1 MSSIKAILQQGTSDC
16 GVACVATVLDYYG
29 KSVSLRKIYEEAGT
43 DKTGTSGLGIIKAAQ
58 KFGLSCTGIM
68 MTDRNKVS
76 SIPFPAIF
84 HFKNGDFE
92 HYVVPYKVKKG
103 IIYYCDPAKG
113 KVSESLEEFNKK
125 WSRIVFLL
133 HPTSNFEKGS
143 DIKGFFSRFLVLLKP
158 YKKYILEAFI
168 ASIFLSCFGIFLS
181 LYFRFLI
188 DEVLYSQ
195 IKSTLNL
202 CSLCYLFVVLMQV
215 VLNFCRSQLLTYLGS
230 KIDVCLVSDFFLHL
244 LNLPL
249 HFFIKRKTGEILSR
263 IHDANVIRNA
273 ISSTLLA
280 IAMDAVMIIL
290 GGIFLLKMGSIL
302 LLSAIIPIFISAIV
316 VYILKKPFKR
326 IIKEQAILEAE
337 KNASMYEAINGIAT
351 IKGLATENKAFVRA
365 EARIVEAAYKNLK
378 LKKLGNVQ
386 NAIQTF
392 ISSCGTL
399 AIYWIGSFMIFK
411 NEITLGQL
419 ISFTTLSGYFLGPL
433 GRLLTMQSYWQEV
446 FVSGERLS
454 DILDLPEENEV
465 DNHSEDAD
473 SLLGDIEFK
482 NVCFSYGTRGRA
494 INNVSLKI
502 PAGKKVAF
510 VGMSGSGK
518 STLLKL
524 LMKFYK
530 YEEGG
535 IFINNKEI
543 TDFSNDSYRSRI
555 GYVPQESLL
564 FSGTLKE
571 NISWGCF
578 DANPQKIKD
587 AAIAAQAFPF
597 IDLLPDKFDTL
608 VGEQGATLSGGERQ
622 RIALARILM
631 RNPDIIIL
639 DEATASLDSISEQ
652 KIMETIYQKIQDRT
666 VIMVA
671 HRLST
676 IRDCD
681 CIFVF
686 EHGELVEQG
695 NHNSLLKLKGKY
707 SQMWKAQNEKNNNI
721 ATSK

>member
-1 MSSIKAILQQGTSDC
+1 MINIKPVLQQGSSDC
-16 GVACVATVLDYYG
+16 GVACIATILQYYG

-43 DKTGTSGLGIIKAAQ
+43 DQAGTSGLGIIKAAQ

-68 MTDRNKVS
+68 ISDKAKIAT
-76 SIPFPAIF
+76 IPFPAIF
-84 HFKNGDFE
+84 HFKNGDYE
-92 HYVVPYKVKKG
+92 HYVVPYKVKKNVV
-103 IIYYCDPAKG
+103 YYCDPAKG
-113 KVSESLEEFNKK
+113 YASDIVEEFNKK
-125 WSRIVFLL
+125 WSGIVFIT
-133 HPTSNFEKGS
+133 HPTSNFEKGNES
-143 DIKGFFSRFLVLLKP
+143 KGFFSRFLVLLRP
-158 YKKYILEAFI
+158 YRKYIVETFI
-168 ASIFLSCFGIFLS
+168 ASIFLSLFGIFMA

-195 IKSTLNL
+195 VKSTLNL
-202 CSLCYLFVVLMQV
+202 CSLCYLFVVVMQV
-215 VLNFCRSQLLTYLGS
+215 LLNFCRSQLLTYLGS
-230 KIDVCLVSDFFLHL
+230 KVDVCLISDFFFHL
-244 LNLPL
+244 LKLPL
-249 HFFIKRKTGEILSR
+249 GFFVKRKTGEILSR
-263 IHDANVIRNA
+263 INDANVIRNA
-273 ISSTLLA
+273 ISSTLLS
-280 IAMDAVMIIL
+280 IAMDSVMVIL
-290 GGIFLLKMGSIL
+290 GGIFMVKIGSIL
-302 LLSAIIPIFISAIV
+302 LPVSIIPILLSTIV
-316 VYILKKPFKR
+316 VYILKNPFKNL
-326 IIKEQAILEAE
+326 IKEQAILEAE
-337 KNASMYEAINGIAT
+337 KNASMYESINGIAT
-351 IKGLATENKAFVRA
+351 IKGLATEDKAFYRA
-365 EARIVEAAYKNLK
+365 ESRIVEAAYKNLR
-378 LKKLGNVQ
+378 LKKLGNLQ
-386 NAIQTF
+386 NSIQTL

-399 AIYWIGSFMIFK
+399 SIYWLGSFMIFK
-411 NEITLGQL
+411 NQITLGQL

-433 GRLLTMQSYWQEV
+433 SRLLTMQSYWQEV
-446 FVSGERLS
+446 FVSAERLS
-454 DILDLPEENEV
+454 DILDMPEENDSETKNEDV
-465 DNHSEDAD
+465 DNLS
-473 SLLGDIEFK
+473 GDIEFK

-494 INNVSLKI
+494 INKVSLRI

-510 VGMSGSGK
+510 VGISGSGK

-564 FSGTLKE
+564 FSGTIRE

-578 DANPQKIKD
+578 GATQKD
-587 AAIAAQAFPF
+587 VVESAIASQAYPF
-597 IDLLPDKFDTL
+597 INALPDKFETL

-631 RNPDIIIL
+631 RNPDIIVL

-652 KIMETIYQKIQDRT
+652 KIMETIYQRIKDRT

-695 NHNSLLKLKGKY
+695 THDFLLKKDGKY
-707 SQMWKAQNEKNNNI
+707 SQMWRAQNEKTDYI
-721 ATSK
+721 TPSK

>member
-1 MSSIKAILQQGTSDC
+1 MSKIKAILQQGSSDC
-16 GVACVATVLDYYG
+16 GVACIATILNYYG

-43 DKTGTSGLGIIKAAQ
+43 DRAGTSGLGIIKAAE

-68 MTDRNKVS
+68 VTEKEKINAV
-76 SIPFPAIF
+76 PFPAII
-84 HFKNGDFE
+84 HFKVENYE
-92 HYVVPYKVKKG
+92 HYVVPYKIHKG
-103 IIYYCDPAKG
+103 IIFYCDPAKG
-113 KVSESLEEFNKK
+113 KVSEPVEEFNKK
-125 WSRIVFLL
+125 WSGIAFLV
-133 HPTSNFEKGS
+133 HPTSNFEKGTEA
-143 DIKGFFSRFLVLLKP
+143 KGFFSRFLVLLRP
-158 YKKYILEAFI
+158 YKRFLAETFI
-168 ASIFLSCFGIFLS
+168 ASIFISLFGIFMS

-202 CSLCYLFVVLMQV
+202 CSVCYLLVVLMQV

-230 KIDVCLVSDFFLHL
+230 KVDVCLVSDFFLHL
-244 LNLPL
+244 LKLPL
-249 HFFIKRKTGEILSR
+249 DFFVKRKTGEILSR
-263 IHDANVIRNA
+263 INDANVIRNA
-273 ISSTLLA
+273 ISSTLLS
-280 IAMDAVMIIL
+280 IAMDSVMIIL
-290 GGIFLLKMGSIL
+290 GGLFMVKMGSIL
-302 LLSAIIPIFISAIV
+302 LPVSIIPILISTVV
-316 VYILKKPFKR
+316 VYLLKKPFAR
-326 IIKEQAILEAE
+326 IIKEQAVLEAE

-351 IKGLATENKAFVRA
+351 IKGLATEDKAFFRS
-365 EARIVEAAYKNLK
+365 ESRIVEAAYKNLK
-378 LKKLGNVQ
+378 LKKLGNMQ

-399 AIYWIGSFMIFK
+399 SIYWLGSFMIFK
-411 NEITLGQL
+411 NQITLGQL

-433 GRLLTMQSYWQEV
+433 SRLLTMQSYWQEV
-446 FVSGERLS
+446 FVSAERLS
-454 DILDLPEENEV
+454 DILDLPEEGEGQEKA
-465 DNHSEDAD
+465 EDAD

-482 NVCFSYGTRGRA
+482 NVSFSYGTRGRA
-494 INNVSLKI
+494 IDNVSLKI

-510 VGMSGSGK
+510 VGISGSGK

-535 IFINNKEI
+535 IFINGKEI
-543 TDFSNDSYRSRI
+543 GEYSNDSYRSRI

-564 FSGTLKE
+564 FSGTIRE
-571 NISWGCF
+571 NITWGCF
-578 DANPQKIKD
+578 GASPQQITD
-587 AAIAAQAFPF
+587 AAKSAQAYQF
-597 IDLLPDKFDTL
+597 INSLPDKFESL

-652 KIMETIYQKIQDRT
+652 KIMETVYGQIKDRT

-686 EHGELVEQG
+686 EHGKLVEEG
-695 NHNSLLKLKGKY
+695 THKSLLSKKGKY
-707 SQMWKAQNEKNNNI
+707 SQMWRAQNEKNNHTE
-721 ATSK
+721 TSE

>member
-1 MSSIKAILQQGTSDC
+1 MSKIKTILQQGSSDC
-16 GVACVATVLDYYG
+16 GVACIATILNYYG

-43 DKTGTSGLGIIKAAQ
+43 DRAGTSGLGIIKAAE

-68 MTDRNKVS
+68 IAEKEKINS
-76 SIPFPAIF
+76 LPFPAII
-84 HFKNGDFE
+84 HFKVENYE
-92 HYVVPYKVKKG
+92 HYVVPYRIHKG
-103 IIYYCDPAKG
+103 IIFYCDPAKG
-113 KVSESLEEFNKK
+113 NVSEPVEEFNKK
-125 WSRIVFLL
+125 WSGIAFLV
-133 HPTSNFEKGS
+133 HPTSNFEKGTEV
-143 DIKGFFSRFLVLLKP
+143 KGFFSRFLVLLRP
-158 YKKYILEAFI
+158 YKRFLAETFI
-168 ASIFLSCFGIFLS
+168 ASIFISLFGIFMS

-202 CSLCYLFVVLMQV
+202 CSICYLLVVLMQV

-244 LNLPL
+244 LKLPL
-249 HFFIKRKTGEILSR
+249 DFFVKRKTGEILSR
-263 IHDANVIRNA
+263 INDANVIRNA
-273 ISSTLLA
+273 ISSTLLS
-280 IAMDAVMIIL
+280 IAMDSVMIVL
-290 GGIFLLKMGSIL
+290 GGLFMVKMGSIL
-302 LLSAIIPIFISAIV
+302 LPVSIIPILISTVV
-316 VYILKKPFKR
+316 VYLLKKPFAR
-326 IIKEQAILEAE
+326 IIKEQAVLEAE

-351 IKGLATENKAFVRA
+351 IKGLATEDKAFFRS
-365 EARIVEAAYKNLK
+365 ESRIVEAAYKNLK
-378 LKKLGNVQ
+378 LKKLGNMQ

-399 AIYWIGSFMIFK
+399 SIYWLGSFMIFK
-411 NEITLGQL
+411 NQITLGQL

-433 GRLLTMQSYWQEV
+433 SRLLTMQSYWQEV
-446 FVSGERLS
+446 FVSAERLS
-454 DILDLPEENEV
+454 DILDLPEEGEGQEKA
-465 DNHSEDAD
+465 DDAD

-494 INNVSLKI
+494 IDNVSLKI

-510 VGMSGSGK
+510 VGISGSGK

-535 IFINNKEI
+535 IFINGKEI
-543 TDFSNDSYRSRI
+543 SEYSNDSYRSRI

-564 FSGTLKE
+564 FSGSIRE
-571 NISWGCF
+571 NITWGCF
-578 DANPQKIKD
+578 GASPQQITD
-587 AAIAAQAFPF
+587 AAKSAQAYQF
-597 IDLLPDKFDTL
+597 INSLPDKFESL

-652 KIMETIYQKIQDRT
+652 KIMETVYGQIKDRT

-686 EHGELVEQG
+686 EHGKLVEEG
-695 NHNSLLKLKGKY
+695 THKSLLSKKGKY
-707 SQMWKAQNEKNNNI
+707 SQMWRAQNEKNNHTE
-721 ATSK
+721 TSE